1 MIKSIKTTE
10 RVLTDSQVEH
20 FNTFGFLLRR
30 KLFSAEEMN
39 KISKEYE
46 IGLTNTMNH
55 NKKAAGE
62 RGQFNWSN
70 LSPRIS
76 YISGLM
82 EDPRIVGAAEQLLG
96 EDAFG
101 NSTNCNLF
109 NGNRTEWHPD
119 LDTHHFRGAK
129 FLLYSPAIDG
139 NSGALRVI
147 PGSHKAEFS
156 EQLHRIGLKGSSDV
170 TNSSYLERSELG
182 INDIPAYVCNSEPGD
197 MITFDSRLWHASWAG
212 KKGRR
217 MVSFNFCAYPKTAE
231 EKQAM
236 ILDAEISRNI
246 VKELF
251 PEPPNYDLW
260 LERAESNPR
269 FKHWVPALKKF
280 GFMD

>member
-1 MIKSIKTTE
+1 MIKSMHTTE
-10 RVLTDSQVEH
+10 RVLTDSQIEH
-20 FNTFGFLLRR
+20 FKIFGFLMRR
-30 KLFSAEEMN
+30 KLFSAEEMDRIN
-39 KISKEYE
+39 EDYE
-46 IGLTNTMNH
+46 IGMANTLSH

-70 LSPRIS
+70 LNPRIS
-76 YISGLM
+76 YISSLI

-101 NSTNCNLF
+101 ISTNCNLF

-119 LDTHHFRGAK
+119 LDNHHFKGAK

-156 EQLHRIGLKGSSDV
+156 EQLHRIGLKGSSVATDI
-170 TNSSYLERSELG
+170 TYLKRSGLG
-182 INDIPAYVCNSEPGD
+182 INDIPAFVCKSEPGD

-212 KKGRR
+212 EKGRR

-231 EKQAM
+231 EKDAV
-236 ILDAEISRNI
+236 LVDAEISRDI

-251 PEPPNYDLW
+251 PEQPCYDKW
-260 LERAESNPR
+260 LENAKDNPR
-269 FKHWVPALKKF
+269 FKHWVPALKEF
-280 GFMD
+280 GFID